1 MAGLDLSAGMAA
13 ARGSMGGPGGM
24 SFTIRMDPPAK
35 EMELNF
41 SRGARLIGDFKP
53 VFNDVA
59 KIFYKHEARS
69 FASQGASTGEEWE
82 RLSKAYGAWKKQNF
96 PGRPILQ
103 RRGALLAALTRR
115 GAPGSLRRISNR
127 GMVIGLNDKTKI
139 GKYGK
144 AHSTGTDNMPA
155 RPPVRFDPKVHTA
168 GLKKVGQT
176 MGADVP
182 LGTAI
187 AQMFQ
192 VYIVKA
198 RKKAKADETFEDSFD
213 WRRMRRGVLR
223 LKTR

>member
-13 ARGSMGGPGGM
+13 ARGSLGGPGGT
-24 SFTIRMDPPAK
+24 SFSIRMDPPADEIK
-35 EMELNF
+35 IAF
-41 SRGARLIGDFKP
+41 SRWASLIGDFKP
-53 VFNDVA
+53 VFIDVA

-69 FASQGASTGEEWE
+69 FASQGATTGDEWE
-82 RLSKAYGAWKKQNF
+82 KLSKSYGAWKKQNF

-103 RRGALLAALTRR
+103 RR
-115 GAPGSLRRISNR
+115 APGSLRRISNR

-144 AHSTGTDNMPA
+144 LHSTGTANMPA
-155 RPPVRFDPKVHTA
+155 RPPVRFDPRVHTP
-168 GLKKVGQT
+168 GLKNIGQS

-198 RKKAKADETFEDSFD
+198 RKKAHADKGFEDSFA

>member
-41 SRGARLIGDFKP
+41 SRWARLIGDFKP

-96 PGRPILQ
+96 PGRP
-103 RRGALLAALTRR
+103 LLPPCRAVVAGRS
-115 GAPGSLRRISNR
+115 GVFAPHL
-127 GMVIGLNDKTKI
+127 
-139 GKYGK
+139 
-144 AHSTGTDNMPA
+144 
-155 RPPVRFDPKVHTA
+155 
-168 GLKKVGQT
+168 
-176 MGADVP
+176 
-182 LGTAI
+182 
-187 AQMFQ
+187 
-192 VYIVKA
+192 
-198 RKKAKADETFEDSFD
+198 
-213 WRRMRRGVLR
+213 
-223 LKTR
+223 